1 MLWQLRCGGRFSQP
15 GMVGE
20 TLPPNRSLLAL
31 PGIPYLL
38 PGGQIT
44 LTQFAGLLSA
54 SQSPHFS
61 AASGRVT
68 FRNLTIPDKPR
79 PLLLLL
85 ESQPGTPFLKGCLVL
100 HMVLILLAGSLH
112 DPGVRCPR
120 HLIRITLIQGLQ
132 SCWMGRYPHAL
143 HFSITLGHLNIAF
156 FGPH

>member
-1 MLWQLRCGGRFSQP
+1 MLWQLRGRGRFSQP

-20 TLPPNRSLLAL
+20 TVPPNLSLPAL

-44 LTQFAGLLSA
+44 LTQFTGLLSA
-54 SQSPHFS
+54 SQSPQFP

-85 ESQPGTPFLKGCLVL
+85 ESQAGTPFLKGCLVL
-100 HMVLILLAGSLH
+100 HMVLAHLAGSLP
-112 DPGVRCPR
+112 DPGVRRPR
-120 HLIRITLIQGLQ
+120 HLTRITLRQ
-132 SCWMGRYPHAL
+132 SCWMGSYPTRT
-143 HFSITLGHLNIAF
+143 SF
-156 FGPH
+156 FDYIGSFKHCFLWSSLEP

>member
-1 MLWQLRCGGRFSQP
+1 MLWQLRGGGRFSQP

-20 TLPPNRSLLAL
+20 TVPANLSLLAL
-31 PGIPYLL
+31 PGIPYSL

-44 LTQFAGLLSA
+44 LTQFTGLLSA
-54 SQSPHFS
+54 SQSPQFS

-85 ESQPGTPFLKGCLVL
+85 ESQPGTLFLKGCLVL
-100 HMVLILLAGSLH
+100 HMVLIHLAGSLH

-120 HLIRITLIQGLQ
+120 HLIRITLMQ
-132 SCWMGRYPHAL
+132 SCWMGRYPHAP